1 MNNRN
6 LILLAQRV
14 KGFINYTDDDI
25 TLGKSILL
33 AVQFFNNENDRDLR
47 QEMNIRQ
54 AISEADEVD

>member
-6 LILLAQRV
+6 LVLLAQRV
-14 KGFINYTDDDI
+14 KGFIEYSDDDV

-33 AVQFFNNENDRDLR
+33 AVQFYEREEQRDLR

-54 AISEADEVD
+54 SMSEMDDE